1 MTVAASGG
9 EPKEVF
15 RTSSPEIFDPAWSRD
30 GRDVLFVRAFG
41 TAAHGGNEIYAIPT
55 EGGEPRPFGLGPM
68 HDIKSPAVHPD
79 GKQMAFVDEAVNQ
92 QLWVLKNLFGEK
104 KAAR

>member
-1 MTVAASGG
+1 MPFALEAGIPFGALACRKPSYAIMTVAAS
-9 EPKEVF
+9 
-15 RTSSPEIFDPAWSRD
+15 
-30 GRDVLFVRAFG
+30 
-41 TAAHGGNEIYAIPT
+41 
-55 EGGEPRPFGLGPM
+55 GGEPRPFGLGPM